1 MSITRIS
8 WFELP
13 FIEYFEQKLMR
24 DISNFESSKSHAL
37 KFQIK
42 GMHILNIFY
51 KIVAWL
57 LFQFVILI
65 NQILETH
72 LQNAALSQL
81 HPMSN
86 GAEDPSID

>member
-1 MSITRIS
+1 
-8 WFELP
+8 
-13 FIEYFEQKLMR
+13 MR
-24 DISNFESSKSHAL
+24 NISNFVSSKSHTL
-37 KFQIK
+37 KFQIET
-42 GMHILNIFY
+42 MRILNMFY

-57 LFQFVILI
+57 LFQFVSLI